1 MAFPHSFSTTADCPF
16 MENSPSTVTVRLSTS
31 CTPMT
36 ASTSRFVSFSSEIDT
51 PARPRAHTES
61 DVLKKMPSPPPS
73 QSRGKYLIS
82 KMTVS
87 TSLST
92 SSGRPASKPKPTTPS
107 MEPRSEMESS
117 MSWFGRAV
125 EFINPWEDE
134 DEGVSMPE
142 EQKQA
147 FAQTHDVSLTRIY
160 DVCC

>member
-1 MAFPHSFSTTADCPF
+1 
-16 MENSPSTVTVRLSTS
+16 
-31 CTPMT
+31 
-36 ASTSRFVSFSSEIDT
+36 
-51 PARPRAHTES
+51 
-61 DVLKKMPSPPPS
+61 
-73 QSRGKYLIS
+73 
-82 KMTVS
+82 MTVS